1 KDKDKDKDEVEFFVV
16 VAIVVFVVGVAL
28 LFHTVFMAG
37 VCLMVR
43 HLLNSLPEEHR
54 QLEVR
59 RVWWLL
65 IPIFNLAWNFHVFP
79 RLARSFGDCFRS
91 QGSSDAD
98 GVLDLARGYCI
109 VTVISVFDFGG
120 MGVGRI
126 VPILLLVLL
135 MVKLFGLRRRIAEE
149 DVVRPDETEKNEAP
163 KLAPFPRRHDLDAL
177 RAGAMLLGIVLHA
190 AISFMPGAEGGWAV
204 HDTQQH
210 EAFAVVLSVIHG
222 FRLPLFFMV
231 SGFFTAMLWRRR
243 GLNALVVH
251 RCKRILIP
259 CLVGVATVIPMI
271 NHAGMLARVTAPQVQ
286 DEKRDEKR

>member
-1 KDKDKDKDEVEFFVV
+1 MLERPPSPAFSWRGAGTFHFVLMGLILLVSSSFQGVARGEDPPSGVASAATEVSDEMSGQDGVTGAGAAAHAGDVETSTRLLEEHPDKDKDEVEFFVV
-16 VAIVVFVVGVAL
+16 VAIVVFAVGVAL

-109 VTVISVFDFGG
+109 VAVISVFDFGG

-135 MVKLFGLRRRIAEE
+135 MAPHRGRGC
-149 DVVRPDETEKNEAP
+149 RP
-163 KLAPFPRRHDLDAL
+163 
-177 RAGAMLLGIVLHA
+177 AG
-190 AISFMPGAEGGWAV
+190 
-204 HDTQQH
+204 
-210 EAFAVVLSVIHG
+210 
-222 FRLPLFFMV
+222 
-231 SGFFTAMLWRRR
+231 
-243 GLNALVVH
+243 
-251 RCKRILIP
+251 
-259 CLVGVATVIPMI
+259 
-271 NHAGMLARVTAPQVQ
+271 
-286 DEKRDEKR
+286 